1 MKGWARHRVVAQN
14 FRKGVK
20 NLGLEIFPNIT
31 GNRLAVV
38 KIPDYLNAQNLVYL
52 LLKELSPE
60 G

>member
-1 MKGWARHRVVAQN
+1 VAQN

-20 NLGLEIFPNIT
+20 NLELEIFPKTT
-31 GNRLAVV
+31 GNGLKMV
-38 KIPDYLNAQNLVYL
+38 KIPDYLNAQNLVDL